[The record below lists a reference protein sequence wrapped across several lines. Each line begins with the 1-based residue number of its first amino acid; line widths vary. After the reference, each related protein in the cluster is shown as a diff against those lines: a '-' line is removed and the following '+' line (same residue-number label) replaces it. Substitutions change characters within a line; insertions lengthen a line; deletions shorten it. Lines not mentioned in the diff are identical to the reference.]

1 MVDRLLANALNLVV
15 VSFITVAS
23 GGTVILAYGGLFV
36 SLNGHVAEG
45 MIRIAAAAAFG
56 LATYLLIRH
65 KTDLEGH

>member
-15 VSFITVAS
+15 VSLITIAA

-36 SLNGHVAEG
+36 SLSGHITEG
-45 MIRIAAAAAFG
+45 LIRMGAAAAFG

>member
-23 GGTVILAYGGLFV
+23 GGTVILAYGDLFV

-45 MIRIAAAAAFG
+45 MIRLAAASAFG
-56 LATYLLIRH
+56 IATYLLIRH